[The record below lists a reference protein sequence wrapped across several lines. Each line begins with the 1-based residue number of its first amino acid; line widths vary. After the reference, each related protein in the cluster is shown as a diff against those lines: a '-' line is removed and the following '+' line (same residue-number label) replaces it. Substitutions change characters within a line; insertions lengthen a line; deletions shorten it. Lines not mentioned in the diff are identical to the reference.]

1 MLRVENALATEKT
14 LRPWAW
20 TAMLL
25 LIVCLPRLTID
36 AYLPALPAMADALHA
51 SDAQLQLTL
60 TLYMVGYAIS
70 MLICGPLCDRI
81 GRRPVLLWGTVLYLL
96 ATAVCAT
103 ASSAGVMVAAR
114 MFQALGGC
122 CGTVVG
128 RVIVR
133 DRFDRATQASLLSK
147 ISMGM
152 AVSPIVAPLIG
163 SVIDTLLGWRWVFI
177 ALGLLATV
185 SLAAIAACLPETR
198 TPAQAASGRPNTL
211 QLYRRLLGE
220 RYFLRYALTIS
231 FVYCT
236 YFPFIAES
244 SVLLQRSMK
253 LSESGYALVFGLTVA
268 GYVIGSQLFRRFSRQ
283 HAADRLISWS
293 LALNLAGAMLL
304 LCATAL
310 YPHALAAIVAPFVL
324 IMLSVGMAIPACQLR
339 VLQPYAD
346 ITGTASGLFFFI
358 QMALTALCSLVTNYL
373 SDGTARPMVLV
384 TVVCS
389 VAFAGVWLRMPLT
402 ADAVPAD

>member
-1 MLRVENALATEKT
+1 
-14 LRPWAW
+14 
-20 TAMLL
+20 MLL
-25 LIVCLPRLTID
+25 LMVCLPRLTID
-36 AYLPALPAMADALHA
+36 AYLPALPAMADGLHA
-51 SDAQLQLTL
+51 SDAQLQMTL

-70 MLICGPLCDRI
+70 MLVCGPLCDRI

-96 ATAVCAT
+96 ATVVCAT
-103 ASSAGVMVAAR
+103 AGSAGVMVAAR

-147 ISMGM
+147 MSMGM

-177 ALGLLATV
+177 ALGLLAIV

-198 TPAQAASGRPNTL
+198 TPAQVAGSRPSTL

-231 FVYCT
+231 CVYCT

-244 SVLLQRSMK
+244 SVLLQRGMK
-253 LSESGYALVFGLTVA
+253 LSERGYALVFGLTVA

-283 HAADRLISWS
+283 HAADRLISWA

-304 LCATAL
+304 LCATAI
-310 YPHALAAIVAPFVL
+310 YPHALSAIVGPLVL
-324 IMLSVGMAIPACQLR
+324 IMLSVGIAIPACQLR

-346 ITGTASGLFFFI
+346 LTGTASGLFFFI
-358 QMALTALCSLVTNYL
+358 QMALTALCSLLTNCL

-389 VAFAGVWLRMPLT
+389 VAFAGVWLRLRLT
-402 ADAVPAD
+402 AGAVPAD